1 VTDTTIGVALAAAT
15 VRLAA
20 SGVEAP
26 QREARLL
33 LAHAAGLAPTLLIGW
48 PERRVEADALR
59 RFEALV
65 GRRLAREP
73 VARILG
79 RREFWSLDFAVTADT
94 LDPRPDTETL
104 VEAVLS
110 HLPDRHAPWRI
121 ADLGTGTGCIL
132 LALLSELPEARG
144 VGIDRSIDAAKVAR
158 DNAIALGLSRRAG
171 FAAGDWAEA
180 LAGHFDIV
188 VSNPPYIA
196 TPELAGLMPEVV
208 LYDPL
213 VALNGGADGLDAY
226 RRLVPDCARLL
237 GDGGLAAFETGAG
250 QASAVAALCR
260 TAGLSP
266 LEIRVDLAN
275 IERVVLA
282 RNVAPAK

>member
-1 VTDTTIGVALAAAT
+1 VIGTTVGAALAAASA
-15 VRLAA
+15 RLAEA
-20 SGVEAP
+20 GVEAP

-33 LAHAAGLAPTLLIGW
+33 LGHATGLGPTVLIGW
-48 PERRVEADALR
+48 PERVVEADTVH

-79 RREFWSLDFAVTADT
+79 RREFWSLDFTVTADT

-110 HLPDRHAPWRI
+110 HLPDRHAAWRV

-132 LALLSELPEARG
+132 LALLSELPEACG
-144 VGIDRSIDAAKVAR
+144 VGIDRSLGAANVAR
-158 DNAIALGLSRRAG
+158 ANAIALGLGRRAG
-171 FAAGDWAEA
+171 FAVGDWTKA
-180 LAGHFDIV
+180 LAGRFDIV

-196 TPELAGLMPEVV
+196 TAELARLSPEVV
-208 LYDPL
+208 LYDPSA
-213 VALNGGADGLDAY
+213 ALDGGADGLDAY
-226 RRLVPDCARLL
+226 RLLAPECARLL

-250 QASAVAALCR
+250 QARAVAALCQA
-260 TAGLSP
+260 AGLSP

-282 RNVAPAK
+282 RSLAPIK